1 MSFGPNCL
9 KVTDNTKNT
18 RSWALS
24 PLQEKTES
32 SELSSISSME
42 SNSPSS
48 SIDPDTFLGPE
59 FTPQSLLPTFKIVG
73 DNIDKEVKPRNMR
86 SDYQARS
93 LHYFHL
99 YAVKD
104 RIDLSKCEDQPS
116 APDVS
121 SIDLQMFLPSDSDDT
136 TLRRNMGMLI
146 ARVLMKHIPFFTT
159 YGKGIEQHIR
169 HQFTEEMSQKST
181 VVCSQILKAIARCLN
196 YIPLYRFHL
205 E

>member
-1 MSFGPNCL
+1 
-9 KVTDNTKNT
+9 
-18 RSWALS
+18 
-24 PLQEKTES
+24 
-32 SELSSISSME
+32 ME

-59 FTPQSLLPTFKIVG
+59 FTPLSLLPTFKIVG
-73 DNIDKEVKPRNMR
+73 DNIIDKEVKPRNMR
-86 SDYQARS
+86 SDYQAWS

-136 TLRRNMGMLI
+136 TLYRNMGILI
-146 ARVLMKHIPFFTT
+146 VRILMKHIPFFTT

-196 YIPLYRFHL
+196 YRFHL